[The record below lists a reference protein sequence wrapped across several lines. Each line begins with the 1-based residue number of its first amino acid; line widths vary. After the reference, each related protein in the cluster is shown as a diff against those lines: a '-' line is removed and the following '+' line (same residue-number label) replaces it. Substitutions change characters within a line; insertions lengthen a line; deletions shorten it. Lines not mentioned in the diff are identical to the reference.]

1 MARILIVDDV
11 TPIRDIVISILQK
24 RGHRIFEAKSGD
36 EALSIAREKKVHM
49 VLTDVNMPG
58 MDGISMIERMR
69 GLENYQSVPI
79 IVLAKDAKDSN
90 IERAKAA
97 GAIDWVA
104 KPFTEDALVNKVNQ
118 ILVDYYVN

>member
-24 RGHRIFEAKSGD
+24 RGHRIFEAKNAE
-36 EALSIAREKKVHM
+36 EALGIAREKKVHM

-58 MDGISMIERMR
+58 MDGISMIEKMR
-69 GLENYQSVPI
+69 VVEHYKTVPI
-79 IVLAKDAKDSN
+79 VVLAKDAKDSN

-97 GAIDWVA
+97 GAVDWVA
-104 KPFTEDALVNKVNQ
+104 KPFTEEMLVNKVNQ

>member
-69 GLENYQSVPI
+69 GLENYKSVPI
-79 IVLAKDAKDSN
+79 VVLAKDAKDSN

-97 GAIDWVA
+97 GAIDWVS
-104 KPFTEDALVNKVNQ
+104 KPFTEDSLVNKVNQ